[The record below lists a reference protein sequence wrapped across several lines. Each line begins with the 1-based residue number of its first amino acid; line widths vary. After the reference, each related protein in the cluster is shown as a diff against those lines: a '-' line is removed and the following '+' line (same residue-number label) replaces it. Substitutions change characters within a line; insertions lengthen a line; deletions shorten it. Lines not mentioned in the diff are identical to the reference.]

1 MAGQTVSG
9 DPENERFF
17 LNTATL
23 AFLVL
28 AASAPP
34 VSAQA
39 APEKTS
45 LGLAGWEL
53 YQEGDA
59 FFDPE
64 NAVVRATYADAG
76 RTFSIGCTRGSSV
89 DVAWQPGRP
98 LREGAAEASFRVNG
112 RPVASGGFAERGS
125 GWSLEG
131 GAALDLV
138 QAMYEDRA
146 GTVVISGGGVTDTIP
161 FDEDKMG
168 GVSELIL
175 FACGE

>member
-1 MAGQTVSG
+1 MRG
-9 DPENERFF
+9 FF

-34 VSAQA
+34 VSAEA
-39 APEKTS
+39 APERTL

-53 YQEGDA
+53 YQEGDP

-64 NAVVRATYADAG
+64 NAVVRATYVDAG
-76 RTFSIGCTRGSSV
+76 MKFSIGCTRGSSV

-98 LREGAAEASFRVNG
+98 LREGAAADSFSVNG
-112 RPVASGGFAERGS
+112 RPVASRGFPEQVPGNAPPEP

-138 QAMYEDRA
+138 KAMREDWT
-146 GTVVISGGGVTDTIP
+146 GTVVISGGGVTDGIP
-161 FDEDKMG
+161 FDEDRMG

>member
-1 MAGQTVSG
+1 MSV
-9 DPENERFF
+9 
-17 LNTATL
+17 
-23 AFLVL
+23 
-28 AASAPP
+28 
-34 VSAQA
+34 QA

-64 NAVVRATYADAG
+64 NAVVRTTDFDAT
-76 RTFSIGCTRGSSV
+76 TKFSIGCTRGSSV

-98 LREGAAEASFRVNG
+98 LREGAAEASFSVNG
-112 RPVASGGFAERGS
+112 RPVVSRGFPERVPGNAPSGP

-131 GAALDLV
+131 GDALGLV
-138 QAMYEDRA
+138 QAMYEDWK
-146 GTVVISGGGVTDTIP
+146 GTVLISGGGVTDTLP

-168 GVSELIL
+168 GISELIL

>member
-1 MAGQTVSG
+1 MTG
-9 DPENERFF
+9 FF

-23 AFLVL
+23 ALLVL

-34 VSAQA
+34 MSAQA
-39 APEKTS
+39 ASEKTS

-59 FFDPE
+59 FSDPE
-64 NAVVRATYADAG
+64 NALVRATYADAAMK
-76 RTFSIGCTRGSSV
+76 FSIGCTRGSSV

-98 LREGAAEASFRVNG
+98 LREGAAETSFSVNG
-112 RPVASGGFAERGS
+112 RPVASGGFAERVPGNAPPGP

-138 QAMYEDRA
+138 QAMYEDWS

>member
-1 MAGQTVSG
+1 MTG
-9 DPENERFF
+9 FF

-39 APEKTS
+39 ASETTS

-53 YQEGDA
+53 YQEGDL

-64 NAVVRATYADAG
+64 NAVVRATYADAAMK
-76 RTFSIGCTRGSSV
+76 FSIGCTRGSSV

-98 LREGAAEASFRVNG
+98 LREGAAETSFSVNG
-112 RPVASGGFAERGS
+112 RPVTSGGFAEGAPGNAPPEP

-138 QAMYEDRA
+138 QAMYEDWA
-146 GTVVISGGGVTDTIP
+146 GAVVISGGGVTDTIP

>member
-1 MAGQTVSG
+1 MRG
-9 DPENERFF
+9 FF

-34 VSAQA
+34 VSAEA
-39 APEKTS
+39 APERTL

-53 YQEGDA
+53 YQEGDP

-64 NAVVRATYADAG
+64 NAVVRATYVDAG
-76 RTFSIGCTRGSSV
+76 MKFSIGCTRGSSV

-98 LREGAAEASFRVNG
+98 LGEGTAEASFSVNG
-112 RPVASGGFAERGS
+112 RPVASRGFPEQVSGNAPPEP

-138 QAMYEDRA
+138 KAMYEDWT

-161 FDEDKMG
+161 FDEDRMG